1 MRHVKQS
8 TVIIASLL
16 VYLATLALTY
26 RLGDYRPSVSG
37 LLIVILLSA
46 FARGWLATLLVG
58 IGSMFTTTMLILLID
73 GDGLP
78 ITQAILS
85 QLYALLILGLT
96 MGLVLYLK
104 KIQQNYDNEK
114 THLASLFENTTEGI
128 LLTNREGLI
137 ILANPAAERIFG
149 YTASEL
155 VGRSVDFLLP
165 DRSQGHHPQL
175 REKFNHQ
182 PANRRMGTG
191 RELFAKRKDGS

>member
-1 MRHVKQS
+1 MRLVKQS

-58 IGSMFTTTMLILLID
+58 IGSMFTMTMLILLID

-104 KIQQNYDNEK
+104 KYLRQN
-114 THLASLFENTTEGI
+114 
-128 LLTNREGLI
+128 
-137 ILANPAAERIFG
+137 P
-149 YTASEL
+149 
-155 VGRSVDFLLP
+155 P
-165 DRSQGHHPQL
+165 
-175 REKFNHQ
+175 
-182 PANRRMGTG
+182 
-191 RELFAKRKDGS
+191 

>member
-1 MRHVKQS
+1 MRLVKQS

-58 IGSMFTTTMLILLID
+58 IGSMFTMTMLILLID

-128 LLTNREGLI
+128 LLTNRRG
-137 ILANPAAERIFG
+137 
-149 YTASEL
+149 
-155 VGRSVDFLLP
+155 
-165 DRSQGHHPQL
+165 
-175 REKFNHQ
+175 
-182 PANRRMGTG
+182 
-191 RELFAKRKDGS
+191 